1 MSRDRNR
8 IVTTYTDPDRF
19 TPDEKAVYDSGR
31 CCWDMGDSHWGQR
44 DTMCQQPSKP
54 GAPFGYCVT
63 HEHRLLENHCPDGSP
78 RR

>member
-8 IVTTYTDPDRF
+8 IVTPYTDPDRF

-31 CCWDMGDSHWGQR
+31 CCWDMGDSTWGQA
-44 DTMCQQPSKP
+44 DTMCKQPSKP
-54 GAPFGYCVT
+54 GATFGYCVV
-63 HEHRLLENHCPDGSP
+63 HEHKLLDDHWPDGTY